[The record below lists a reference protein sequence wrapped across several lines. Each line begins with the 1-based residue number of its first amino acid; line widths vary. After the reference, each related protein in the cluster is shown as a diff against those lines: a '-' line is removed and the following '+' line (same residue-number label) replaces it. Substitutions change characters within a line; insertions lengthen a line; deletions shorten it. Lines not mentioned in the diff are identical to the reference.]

1 MSLRPRLDNYVFP
14 SGEPY
19 LYPKGGMPSYVGDR
33 SSRVIKNI
41 VPNNYKSYQL
51 FPKEFS
57 NKPKLSYMFKA
68 ENGYFSQK
76 EIPTRKTGQ
85 IHWVKSDFIKKVEP
99 KRLLPN
105 SVINMRNQVM
115 SDGYPQNPTLVHQKQ
130 SETHKLGVV
139 QKQIEELELLSQDPR
154 VDPAKQVEFK
164 NQADNLMITYFP
176 NQVMIKQYSQ
186 MIEELK
192 NVKDEIAAGGGGIG
206 VGVGGISLTPPSK
219 SLITTDIQLYLTEK
233 ESEKLGLD
241 FKEAVDK
248 KDLKQLTKIAEY
260 LGFDKTDLS
269 KMKPDDIE
277 LEVEYFITNNVET
290 IKPDITIPFTN
301 IPEKDKDTVEKL
313 TLHNLAILEN
323 LYKKDSKDWK
333 KSQKDFFIM
342 NYILYKQPYLTE
354 MDVFSLQREFK
365 SDNKNWWSR
374 SPTSLTPI
382 LDKFIAVKFPTSS
395 KK

>member
-1 MSLRPRLDNYVFP
+1 MSLRPRLDNYIFP

-19 LYPKGGMPSYVGDR
+19 LYPKGGMSSYVGDQ
-33 SSRVIKNI
+33 SGRVIKNI

-68 ENGYFSQK
+68 ENGHFSQK

-85 IHWVKSDFIKKVEP
+85 IKFVKSDFIKKVEP

-115 SDGYPQNPTLVHQKQ
+115 SDGYPQNPSLIHQKQ
-130 SETHKLGVV
+130 SETHKLGVI
-139 QKQIEELELLSQDPR
+139 QKQIEEFELLSQDPR
-154 VDPAKQVEFK
+154 IDPAKQVEFK
-164 NQADNLMITYFP
+164 NQADSLMITYFP

-186 MIEELK
+186 MIDELK
-192 NVKDEIAAGGGGIG
+192 NVKDEIAAGGGMGG
-206 VGVGGISLTPPSK
+206 GGIPLTPPSK
-219 SLITTDIQLYLTEK
+219 SLITTDIQVYLTDK
-233 ESEKLGLD
+233 ETEKLGED
-241 FKEAVDK
+241 FKNAVDK

-260 LGFDKTDLS
+260 LGFDKAELS
-269 KMKPDDIE
+269 KMKPEDIE
-277 LEVEYFITNNVET
+277 MEVEYFITNNVET

-301 IPEKDKDTVEKL
+301 IPERDKAVVERL
-313 TLHNLAILEN
+313 TLHNLTILET
-323 LYKKDSKDWK
+323 LYKKDSKEWFK
-333 KSQKDFFIM
+333 VRGNKDSFIM
-342 NYILYKQPYLTE
+342 NYILNKQPYLTE
-354 MDVFSLQREFK
+354 MDVFALKREFQ
-365 SDNKNWWSR
+365 SDNKKNWWSR
-374 SPTSLTPI
+374 APTSLMPI